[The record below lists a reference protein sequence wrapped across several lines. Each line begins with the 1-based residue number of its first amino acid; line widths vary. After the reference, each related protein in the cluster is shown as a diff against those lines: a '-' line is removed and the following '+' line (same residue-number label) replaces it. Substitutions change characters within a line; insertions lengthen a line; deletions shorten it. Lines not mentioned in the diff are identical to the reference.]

1 MKKRSIIGAVSILLI
16 ASACSEGQ
24 SMEADATGPAS
35 SAAPRQS
42 AGTDDAD
49 SNGGVRTEYLAIK
62 SLVGEREQAMRDQYD
77 DPDPAPAAASDE
89 PDVAFDC
96 GFTDGIDGTLEGNT
110 PQSLWSLELLETA
123 KLASSLEYIATKYGY
138 PDEAWKP
145 KLRRYEN
152 REINHIAKLKH
163 AELGD
168 PALAG
173 QRVADL
179 EANEHRHPDEPE
191 LDPSHPYYIVDTDM
205 RTYRATRQPEL
216 REIQSIEGCGAGESP
231 VLVRGE
237 PEAQRIRLIPGF
249 FSELCKR
256 TNRSLDG
263 DDCPY
268 WFEATQAQPM
278 DLAGYYRY
286 EARWPDGGKAVGTA
300 DVDKL
305 HLDEDKE
312 YTELVIHA
320 PGAN

>member
-1 MKKRSIIGAVSILLI
+1 MKRSLITATSLLLL
-16 ASACSEGQ
+16 ASACSQ
-24 SMEADATGPAS
+24 RQDTQAAAMAPANS
-35 SAAPRQS
+35 PAPQQPAAANEPG
-42 AGTDDAD
+42 AGTGMQA
-49 SNGGVRTEYLAIK
+49 EYLAIK
-62 SLVGEREQAMRDQYD
+62 RLVHERQQAARSQQGEDAE
-77 DPDPAPAAASDE
+77 PLPDE
-89 PDVAFDC
+89 PVIAFDC
-96 GFTDGIDGTLEGNT
+96 GFTDGIDGALEGDN
-110 PQSLWSLELLETA
+110 PQSLWSQELLATA
-123 KLASSLEYIATKYGY
+123 KLATSLEDVATQYGY

-145 KLRRYEN
+145 KLQRYEE
-152 REINHIAKLKH
+152 REIDYAGKLKH
-163 AELGD
+163 IESGA
-168 PALAG
+168 PAQLE
-173 QRVADL
+173 QRIAAL
-179 EANEHRHPDEPE
+179 EASEGRHPDDPE

-205 RTYRATRQPEL
+205 QAYRRERQPEL